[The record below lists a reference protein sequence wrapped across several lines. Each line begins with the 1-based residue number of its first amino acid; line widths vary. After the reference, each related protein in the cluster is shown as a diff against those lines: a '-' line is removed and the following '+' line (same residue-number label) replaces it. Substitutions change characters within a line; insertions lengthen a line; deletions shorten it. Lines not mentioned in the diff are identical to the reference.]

1 MSCED
6 VTADYPADTSAGIYD
21 AGSYDRMMGDQDADE
36 KDAEIR
42 NKPLSRS
49 VPLLFHISSDLPTF
63 RVSKTSKGHIYVPH
77 GLFTLKGRTR
87 VQARIRIPNPMAA
100 LYYAEHVHIAEIQT

>member
-36 KDAEIR
+36 EDAEIK

-49 VPLLFHISSDLPTF
+49 VPLLFHISSDLFPRLQRVTF
-63 RVSKTSKGHIYVPH
+63 MCLMVYLH
-77 GLFTLKGRTR
+77 
-87 VQARIRIPNPMAA
+87 
-100 LYYAEHVHIAEIQT
+100 